1 MVSTSLLFKI
11 KICNIPT
18 RVAKTKIHGSR
29 HIKNFQND
37 VYTTTLVFK
46 KSKISISQQI
56 FLREKYISRISMI
69 NILNWQNV
77 GQHNTI
83 SHVLFKALHAFIFF
97 FFFLTYNFWRCL
109 WKDNLNSLL
118 GWNVLPSWMKCNAC
132 SRMEIQLGS
141 RKNRTIFRLQL
152 HLPSSTEQIG
162 ASYSRHQCPIKEA
175 IMSFQT
181 AVKSF
186 HPATKNPPWKVQ
198 ASRKCLEFL
207 KFKRASV
214 YLPFMNL

>member
-18 RVAKTKIHGSR
+18 SVAKTKIHGSR

-37 VYTTTLVFK
+37 VYTTNLVFK
-46 KSKISISQQI
+46 KSKISISQQT

-97 FFFLTYNFWRCL
+97 FFLTYNFWRCL

-118 GWNVLPSWMKCNAC
+118 GWNVLPSWLKCNAG
-132 SRMEIQLGS
+132 SRMEIEVE
-141 RKNRTIFRLQL
+141 R
-152 HLPSSTEQIG
+152 TEQSSGCNFTSHHLQNKLVHHILGIG
-162 ASYSRHQCPIKEA
+162 AQ
-175 IMSFQT
+175 
-181 AVKSF
+181 
-186 HPATKNPPWKVQ
+186 
-198 ASRKCLEFL
+198 
-207 KFKRASV
+207 
-214 YLPFMNL
+214 